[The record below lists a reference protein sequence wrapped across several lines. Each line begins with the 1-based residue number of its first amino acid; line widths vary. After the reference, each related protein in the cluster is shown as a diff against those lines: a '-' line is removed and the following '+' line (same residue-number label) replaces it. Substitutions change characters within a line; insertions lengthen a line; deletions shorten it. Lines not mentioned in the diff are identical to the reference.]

1 MWSFFCESYRQECH
15 KTREGD
21 AHSHLVAP
29 PVNAYLKET
38 GYDNDS
44 IEDFYAALREEI
56 DKGRIRED
64 RLSESNVILEAVK
77 P

>member
-1 MWSFFCESYRQECH
+1 MGKKSPGE
-15 KTREGD
+15 
-21 AHSHLVAP
+21 ASHRRPLADVLTAKGQPMAP
-29 PVNAYLKET
+29 EELLKET

-56 DKGRIRED
+56 DKGRIREN
-64 RLSESNVILEAVK
+64 RLSESDVILEAVT

>member
-1 MWSFFCESYRQECH
+1 MGKKSSGTVSQR
-15 KTREGD
+15 RP
-21 AHSHLVAP
+21 LVDVLTAKGQPMAP
-29 PVNAYLKET
+29 EELLKET

-64 RLSESNVILEAVK
+64 RLSESDVILEAVT

>member
-1 MWSFFCESYRQECH
+1 MGKKSS
-15 KTREGD
+15 G
-21 AHSHLVAP
+21 VASRRRP
-29 PVNAYLKET
+29 LADVLTAKGQPMAPEELLKET

-56 DKGRIRED
+56 DKGRIREN
-64 RLSESNVILEAVK
+64 RLSESDVILEAVT